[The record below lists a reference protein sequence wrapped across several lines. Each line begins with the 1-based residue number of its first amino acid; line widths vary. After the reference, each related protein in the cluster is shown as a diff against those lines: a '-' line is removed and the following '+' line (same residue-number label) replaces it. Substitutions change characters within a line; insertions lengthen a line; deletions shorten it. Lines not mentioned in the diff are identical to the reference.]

1 MGQGRAGGGV
11 VVGGARNKSKSG
23 VLIELRRQR
32 LEPLKFAR
40 KCTSGEEAAW
50 ENTWA
55 GVYMGVSLSFFL
67 F

>member
-1 MGQGRAGGGV
+1 MV
-11 VVGGARNKSKSG
+11 VTGAHNKSESG

-32 LEPLKFAR
+32 LKYLKFAR

-55 GVYMGVSLSFFL
+55 GVYTGFSLSFYFFFIL
-67 F
+67 IEI